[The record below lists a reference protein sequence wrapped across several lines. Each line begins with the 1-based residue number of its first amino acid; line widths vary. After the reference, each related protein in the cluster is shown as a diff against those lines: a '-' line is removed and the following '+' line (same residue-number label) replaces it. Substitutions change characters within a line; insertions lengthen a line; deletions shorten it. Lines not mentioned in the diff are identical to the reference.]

1 MPAPHTRP
9 AAGTATRKPTLRQPT
24 RRIAA
29 SATDR
34 SNSPAVALKPT
45 STNIMRLQR
54 SPSVQSIAGAK
65 RKEREYEPTGG
76 EDTSIHVVVRCRGRN
91 DREIQEN
98 SAVVVSTE
106 GTNGV
111 ELSMGPNALSNK
123 AYHFDKVFS
132 PAADQTTLFDD
143 VVTPILNEVCLIQLV
158 VCDDTNL
165 PSQRCYPDIIV
176 QSLPTVRR
184 VREKHTQC
192 REI

>member
-1 MPAPHTRP
+1 
-9 AAGTATRKPTLRQPT
+9 
-24 RRIAA
+24 
-29 SATDR
+29 
-34 SNSPAVALKPT
+34 
-45 STNIMRLQR
+45 MRLQR

-65 RKEREYEPTGG
+65 RKEREYEPTRG

-98 SAVVVSTE
+98 SAVVVSAE

-143 VVTPILNEVCLIQLV
+143 VVTPILNEVGLSCFRLSAMILTCNCIDV
-158 VCDDTNL
+158 
-165 PSQRCYPDIIV
+165 I
-176 QSLPTVRR
+176 R
-184 VREKHTQC
+184 V
-192 REI
+192 

>member
-1 MPAPHTRP
+1 
-9 AAGTATRKPTLRQPT
+9 
-24 RRIAA
+24 
-29 SATDR
+29 
-34 SNSPAVALKPT
+34 
-45 STNIMRLQR
+45 MRLQR

-143 VVTPILNEVCLIQLV
+143 VVTPILNEVRLIQLI

-165 PSQRCYPDIIV
+165 LSQRCYPDIIV
-176 QSLPTVRR
+176 QSLPTVRP

-192 REI
+192 QET